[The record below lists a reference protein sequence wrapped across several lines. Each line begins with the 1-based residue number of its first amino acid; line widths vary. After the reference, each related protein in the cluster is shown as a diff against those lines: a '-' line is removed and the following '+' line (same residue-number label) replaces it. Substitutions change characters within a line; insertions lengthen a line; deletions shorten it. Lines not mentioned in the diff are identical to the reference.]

1 MKATEQL
8 NITGIIL
15 TLVVLFGLAFF
26 IDINVVKGLIADAG
40 IFAPLL
46 FILLKAST
54 VVIAP
59 LSGAPLYPIVGAF
72 FGFWPGFLY
81 VVIGDFLGYTI
92 AFFLARKFGYPLV
105 EKFIS
110 TKETSLLS
118 RIVKHVGTPKGFF
131 HMCITCGALPELVSY
146 GAGLSKLP
154 YPIFIGILLPLA
166 SLASALF
173 VLFGSTLSAE
183 NSVSVALIMPVAA
196 MCVMAVGGWLFL
208 RGVTGDEEEKKEK

>member
-8 NITGIIL
+8 NISGIVL

-26 IDINVVKGLIADAG
+26 IDIETVKGFIERAG
-40 IFAPLL
+40 MFAPLL
-46 FILLKAST
+46 FILMKAST

-72 FGFWPGFLY
+72 FGFWPGYLY
-81 VVIGDFLGYTI
+81 VVIGDFLGYSI
-92 AFFLARKFGYPLV
+92 AFWLARKFGYPLV
-105 EKFIS
+105 TKFIS
-110 TKETSLLS
+110 SKETSLLA

-131 HMCITCGALPELVSY
+131 HMCLTCGALPELVSY

-166 SLASALF
+166 SVASAVF
-173 VLFGSTLSAE
+173 VFFGSTLSAE
-183 NSVSVALIMPVAA
+183 NSISMALIMPVVA
-196 MCVMAVGGWLFL
+196 MGIMAVGGWFFL
-208 RGVTGDEEEKKEK
+208 KGIKEEPNEP

>member
-8 NITGIIL
+8 NISGIVL

-26 IDINVVKGLIADAG
+26 IDIETVKGFIERAG
-40 IFAPLL
+40 VFAPLL
-46 FILLKAST
+46 FILMKAST

-72 FGFWPGFLY
+72 FGFWPGYLY

-92 AFFLARKFGYPLV
+92 AFWLARKFGYPLV
-105 EKFIS
+105 NKFIS
-110 TKETSLLS
+110 AKETGLLA
-118 RIVKHVGTPKGFF
+118 RIVKHVGTTKGFF
-131 HMCITCGALPELVSY
+131 HMCLTCGALPELVSY

-166 SLASALF
+166 SAASAVF
-173 VLFGSTLSAE
+173 VFFGSTLSAE
-183 NSVSVALIMPVAA
+183 NSISMALIMPVVA
-196 MCVMAVGGWLFL
+196 MVVMGIGGWFFL
-208 RGVTGDEEEKKEK
+208 KGLKEEPTNSK